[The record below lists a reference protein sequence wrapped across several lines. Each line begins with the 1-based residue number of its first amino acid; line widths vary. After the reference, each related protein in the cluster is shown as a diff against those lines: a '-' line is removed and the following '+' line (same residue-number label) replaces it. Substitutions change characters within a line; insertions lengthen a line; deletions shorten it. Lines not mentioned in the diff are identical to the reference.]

1 MCCFLIESFWVIAYP
16 AWSIDCV
23 TAVVGFSTY
32 SSAKG
37 RDSSLYD
44 LIYSTKSKERSPGA
58 FGLRYFV
65 RIARKWLDHSFRLGN
80 GE

>member
-1 MCCFLIESFWVIAYP
+1 MIAYP

-44 LIYSTKSKERSPGA
+44 LIYSTNLKERSPGA
-58 FGLRYFV
+58 FGLSILCASRENGWT
-65 RIARKWLDHSFRLGN
+65 IRLC
-80 GE
+80 